1 MRKASLKYLLLAGMA
16 SGLVA
21 FTAVQEGSI
30 SGTVTPSESAA
41 VVWTVAGADT
51 LKAAA
56 DATTG
61 AFEIT
66 GVPAGD
72 YTLTIDGADP
82 YVDTTLTVT
91 VQDGQATDVG
101 EIELSGGAADAG
113 LEGDGGLEEGDAG
126 DAGDAGGF

>member
-1 MRKASLKYLLLAGMA
+1 MRKSSLKYLLLAGMA
-16 SGLVA
+16 GGLMA
-21 FTAVQEGSI
+21 FTAIQEGSI
-30 SGTVTPSESAA
+30 SGTVTPSEAAA
-41 VVWTVAGADT
+41 VVWTVAGSDT

-72 YTLTIDGADP
+72 YMVTIDGADP
-82 YVDTTLTVT
+82 YSDTTLTVT
-91 VQDGQATDVG
+91 VEDGQATDVG
-101 EIELSGGAADAG
+101 EIQLSGGAADA
-113 LEGDGGLEEGDAG
+113 AG

>member
-1 MRKASLKYLLLAGMA
+1 MRKYSLKYLLLAV
-16 SGLVA
+16 VA
-21 FTAVQEGSI
+21 GVLMSFTVAQEGSI
-30 SGTVTPSESAA
+30 SASVTPGEASAG
-41 VVWTVAGADT
+41 VWTVAGSDT

-72 YTLTIDGADP
+72 YVVTIDGADP

-101 EIELSGGAADAG
+101 EVQLSEAAIDS
-113 LEGDGGLEEGDAG
+113 
-126 DAGDAGGF
+126 DAGGF

>member
-1 MRKASLKYLLLAGMA
+1 MRKSSLKYLLLAGVA
-16 SGLVA
+16 GGLMA
-21 FTAVQEGSI
+21 FTVAQEGSI
-30 SGTVTPSESAA
+30 SGSVTPVEASA
-41 VVWTVAGADT
+41 VVWTVAGSDT

-72 YTLTIDGADP
+72 YVVTIDGADP

-101 EIELSGGAADAG
+101 EVQLSEAAIDS
-113 LEGDGGLEEGDAG
+113 
-126 DAGDAGGF
+126 DAGGF

>member
-1 MRKASLKYLLLAGMA
+1 MIRRPPRSTRTDTLFPYTTLFRSGVAG
-16 SGLVA
+16 GLMA
-21 FTAVQEGSI
+21 FTVAQEGSI
-30 SGTVTPSESAA
+30 SGSVTPVEASA
-41 VVWTVAGADT
+41 VVWTVAGSDT

-72 YTLTIDGADP
+72 YVVTIDGADP

-101 EIELSGGAADAG
+101 EVQLSEAAIDS
-113 LEGDGGLEEGDAG
+113 
-126 DAGDAGGF
+126 DAGGF

>member
-1 MRKASLKYLLLAGMA
+1 LKYLLLAGVA

-30 SGTVTPSESAA
+30 SGTVTPAESAA
-41 VVWTVAGADT
+41 VVWTVAGEDT

-82 YVDTTLTVT
+82 YSDTTLTVT

-101 EIELSGGAADAG
+101 EIQLSEGAAD
-113 LEGDGGLEEGDAG
+113 GGL
-126 DAGDAGGF
+126 GGF

>member
-1 MRKASLKYLLLAGMA
+1 MRKSSLKYLLLAGVA
-16 SGLVA
+16 GGLMA
-21 FTAVQEGSI
+21 FTVAQEGSI
-30 SGTVTPSESAA
+30 SGSVTPVEASA
-41 VVWTVAGADT
+41 VVWTVAGSDT

-72 YTLTIDGADP
+72 YVVTIDGADP

-101 EIELSGGAADAG
+101 EVQLSEAAIDSDRSEEHTSELQS
-113 LEGDGGLEEGDAG
+113 LMRISY
-126 DAGDAGGF
+126 

>member
-1 MRKASLKYLLLAGMA
+1 MKRSNLKYLLLAGMA
-16 SGLVA
+16 SGLMA
-21 FTAVQEGSI
+21 FTVIQEGSI
-30 SGTVTPSESAA
+30 TGSVTPAEASA

-56 DATTG
+56 DASTG

-72 YTLTIDGADP
+72 YSVTIDGADP
-82 YVDTTLTVT
+82 YADTTLTVT

-101 EIELSGGAADAG
+101 EIQLS
-113 LEGDGGLEEGDAG
+113 EGS
-126 DAGDAGGF
+126 AGGF